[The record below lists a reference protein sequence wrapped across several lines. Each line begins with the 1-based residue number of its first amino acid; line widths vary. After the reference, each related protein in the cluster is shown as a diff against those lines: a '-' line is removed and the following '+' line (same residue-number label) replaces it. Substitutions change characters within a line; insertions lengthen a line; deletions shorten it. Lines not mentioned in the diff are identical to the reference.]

1 MRLPRIARTIRRITI
16 LSAASAL
23 LLGVPAAAAAHASSA
38 AAGTGWIRLAHLS
51 PNTPAVDVYLYSFG
65 DSSAQIVLHHVAY
78 GTVSPYE
85 AVAAGDYSVAMR
97 AAGASATSPP
107 VLSTSVTIKADHAY
121 TVAGMGPESGLR
133 LQVMDDDL
141 TTPPGKALIRVIQ
154 ASLKQQTV
162 KVAYDGTTIVP
173 KAAFAS
179 VSSYQ
184 AVSPGTSTI
193 AATGSSGSA
202 TGSYTFAAGTVHT
215 LVVLDGS
222 DGLELVNLEDAA
234 GAGQPPLG
242 GAGTGFGGTAPHGP
256 GSPLPW
262 AALIGAGSLLALT
275 GGLRLRRNGRGRR
288 LPAGI

>member
-1 MRLPRIARTIRRITI
+1 ML
-16 LSAASAL
+16 LAAAAL
-23 LLGVPAAAAAHASSA
+23 LLGVPAAVAAHASSA
-38 AAGTGWIRLAHLS
+38 TTGTGWIRLAHLS

-85 AVAAGDYSVAMR
+85 AVTAGDYSVAMR
-97 AAGASATSPP
+97 AAGTSATSQP
-107 VLSTSVTIKADHAY
+107 VLSTSVTVEADHAY

-141 TTPPGKALIRVIQ
+141 TTPSGKALVRVIQ

-162 KVAYDGTTIVP
+162 KVTCDGKTIVP
-173 KAAFAS
+173 KASFAS

-184 AVSPGTSTI
+184 AIPAGTWTM
-193 AATGSSGSA
+193 AAIGSGGTA
-202 TGSYTFAAGTVHT
+202 TQSVTLTAGTVHT

-222 DGLELVNLEDAA
+222 NGLELINLEDAA
-234 GAGQPPLG
+234 GAGKPPLG
-242 GAGTGFGGTAPHGP
+242 GASTGFGGTAPHGP

-275 GGLRLRRNGRGRR
+275 GGLRLRRHGLRR
-288 LPAGI
+288 QLHSGV

>member
-1 MRLPRIARTIRRITI
+1 
-16 LSAASAL
+16 
-23 LLGVPAAAAAHASSA
+23 
-38 AAGTGWIRLAHLS
+38 
-51 PNTPAVDVYLYSFG
+51 
-65 DSSAQIVLHHVAY
+65 
-78 GTVSPYE
+78 
-85 AVAAGDYSVAMR
+85 
-97 AAGASATSPP
+97 
-107 VLSTSVTIKADHAY
+107 VLSTSVTIDADHAY
-121 TVAGMGPESGLR
+121 TVAGMGPEKGLR

-162 KVAYDGTTIVP
+162 KVTYGGTTIVP
-173 KAAFAS
+173 KASFAS

-184 AVSPGTSTI
+184 AISPGSATI
-193 AATGSSGSA
+193 AAIGSSGSA
-202 TGSYTFAAGTVHT
+202 TDSYTFAAGTVHT
-215 LVVLDGS
+215 LVVLDGA

-275 GGLRLRRNGRGRR
+275 GGLRLRRHGSGRR
-288 LPAGI
+288 LPAGS